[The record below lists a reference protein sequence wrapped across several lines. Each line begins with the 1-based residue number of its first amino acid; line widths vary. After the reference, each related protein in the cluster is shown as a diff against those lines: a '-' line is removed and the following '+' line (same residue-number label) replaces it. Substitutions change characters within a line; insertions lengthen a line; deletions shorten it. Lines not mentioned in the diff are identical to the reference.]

1 LGNKMNDMPGNNA
14 GARWIQLTPA
24 VPRVGSASPRPG
36 GKRLIPVKRNLLRG
50 FGPAHLTRHI

>member
-1 LGNKMNDMPGNNA
+1 MGDKMTDNNA
-14 GARWIQLTPA
+14 GARWVQLAPA